1 MSVVPPPSRLAREGG
16 HPAGGRPCQVARL
29 GMMEYRRAWDLQ
41 KDLAAQ
47 VHDGA
52 RPNTLLLLEHPPV
65 YTRGRLS
72 RDEHLLLP
80 AEALEKKGV
89 PVVETD
95 RGGQITFHGPGQIV
109 AYPVVDLRGWGGPVK
124 YVRTLERVIVEALAD
139 FGVSAA
145 TLDGITGVWV
155 GDAKIAA
162 IGVKISRGVAYHGFS
177 LNVTTDLSYYDDI
190 VPCGISDK
198 PVTSMTRVL
207 HEIVDPVRVQH
218 SLVHHFGKNMEFQMV
233 ELEEGVTPG
242 PGTSRLRMR

>member
-1 MSVVPPPSRLAREGG
+1 MLVAPL
-16 HPAGGRPCQVARL
+16 CQIVRL
-29 GMMEYRRAWDLQ
+29 GMVEYQRAWDLQ

-47 VHDGA
+47 VHEGA

-80 AEALEKKGV
+80 VEALEKKGV

-95 RGGQITFHGPGQIV
+95 RGGQITFHGPGQVV

-124 YVRTLERVIVEALAD
+124 YVRTLERVIMDALAD
-139 FGVSAA
+139 FGVFAA

-162 IGVKISRGVAYHGFS
+162 IGVKISRGIAYHGFS

-190 VPCGISDK
+190 VPCGISDR
-198 PVTSMTRVL
+198 PITSMTRVL
-207 HEIVDPVRVQH
+207 EKPVDPVAVQY
-218 SLVHHFGKNMEFQMV
+218 SLVYHFGKRMGFQIV
-233 ELEEGVTPG
+233 EPEEGATLDAANAASPYAIN
-242 PGTSRLRMR
+242 

>member
-1 MSVVPPPSRLAREGG
+1 MSSHQYRPLTT
-16 HPAGGRPCQVARL
+16 GRPCQVVRL
-29 GMMEYRRAWDLQ
+29 GMVEYQRAWDLQ

-52 RPNTLLLLEHPPV
+52 RPNTLLLLEHSPV

-80 AEALEKKGV
+80 VEALAKKGV

-109 AYPVVDLRGWGGPVK
+109 AYPIVDLRGWGGPVK
-124 YVRTLERVIVEALAD
+124 YVRTLERVIVDALAD
-139 FGVSAA
+139 FDVSAA
-145 TLDGITGVWV
+145 TLHGITGVWA

-177 LNVTTDLSYYDDI
+177 LNVTTDLSYYGDI
-190 VPCGISDK
+190 VPCGIADR

-207 HEIVDPVRVQH
+207 DKTVDPASVQY
-218 SLVHHFGKNMEFQMV
+218 SLVHYFGKHMGFQMV
-233 ELEEGVTPG
+233 EPVEGETLDAVNAASPYA
-242 PGTSRLRMR
+242 LD